1 MATRMQ
7 QRRGTSED
15 WTTAN
20 PILAAGE
27 IGFETD
33 SGQFKIGDGTNH
45 WEDLSYFTNLE
56 DLGFNAEDYVEV
68 TLLGEPLGVATL
80 DADGKLE
87 PSQIPNIDEI
97 SQDAV
102 NAALTAG
109 NGISKDYD
117 DEANTL
123 TLSVD
128 TDVIATKQY
137 VGEEVAALVGGAPD
151 LLNTLSELAAAID
164 DDENF
169 ADNVI
174 STINTSIETAN
185 NTQSGLITA
194 EIGVAKSEAI
204 TSANEFTTESITTL
218 TTDTITPLLE
228 DIQTLQDT
236 VLDLDSEKQ
245 DKVVGVTD
253 VEIGYLA
260 SLASNVQSQLDSK
273 SVDGHQHNLE
283 DVSDVTTTAAELN
296 FLSGVT
302 SSVQTQLDGKSAPGH
317 THSLEDITDV
327 TATAAEVNVLSGI
340 AASTQELNLLEGV
353 VATTVEVNHLSG
365 VTGGLQTQLD
375 GKAATSH
382 THTLS
387 DVTDV
392 TVTAVEVNYLSGTD
406 SNVQDQIDAKANSV
420 HTHTVSE
427 ITDITVDATAVNSL
441 DGVQGNVQ
449 GQLDDKSDVGH
460 THTLSEV
467 VDVTASF
474 TEVNYLTG
482 TTSSVQDQLD
492 AKQDE
497 ITGAA
502 SSIVSSDL
510 TADRAL
516 VAGGTG
522 KVTVSGVSK
531 NELEHLSGVTSGIQ
545 SQLDGK
551 SATGHTHETTDITGL
566 NASATELNYLVG
578 TSSSVQDQLDGK
590 AASSHTHAQ
599 SDITDLVDD
608 LAAKASLAGATFT
621 GAITLHA
628 DPTQALHASTK
639 QYVDNVAS
647 GILAKPSVLAATTAN
662 LSATYSNGTDG
673 VGATLTA
680 SSNGAFPQIDGVSI
694 TTVNGQR
701 GVLVK
706 NQTDAVENGRYNLTT
721 QGDENTAWVLTRCG
735 LCDESNEIPGAYV
748 FVTDGNV
755 NGQTGWV
762 QHVDNPATFV
772 VGTDSVDVFQ
782 FSGSGSVTA
791 GTNISVSGN
800 EVSTVLNPSFSS
812 LTVGTELTV
821 QSGATVSGL
830 SLLDGAIDDVD
841 IASATEKDVLY
852 FDGTS
857 WVNKYIN
864 AVPTKI
870 SSATV
875 SSDNYEIVSSDAGK
889 IVEISNTDATTV
901 TIPSDENFAVG
912 TMIVV
917 SQTGA
922 GQVTVVVED
931 SGTQTLN
938 STPGSKLRAQWS
950 VATLLKRSANT
961 WLVYGDLVA

>member
-7 QRRGTSED
+7 QRRGTSAD

-27 IGFETD
+27 IGFETET
-33 SGQFKIGDGTNH
+33 GQFKIGDGTNR
-45 WEDLSYFTNLE
+45 WDDLSYFKNLE

-137 VGEEVAALVGGAPD
+137 VVEEVAALVGGAPD

-260 SLASNVQSQLDSK
+260 SLASNVQDQLDSK
-273 SVDGHQHNLE
+273 SVDGHQHNLA

-340 AASTQELNLLEGV
+340 AASTQELNLLDGV

-420 HTHTVSE
+420 HTHTLSE

-449 GQLDDKSDVGH
+449 DQLDSKSDS
-460 THTLSEV
+460 THEHLLEDIT
-467 VDVTASF
+467 DVTATV
-474 TEVNYLTG
+474 TEINYLSG
-482 TTSSVQDQLD
+482 LDSNAQEQLD
-492 AKQDE
+492 GIAEDVSDISTALSGKQD
-497 ITGAA
+497 
-502 SSIVSSDL
+502 V
-510 TADRAL
+510 
-516 VAGGTG
+516 VAGVDSTKIGY
-522 KVTVSGVSK
+522 
-531 NELEHLSGVTSGIQ
+531 LSGVTSEIQ

-551 SATGHTHETTDITGL
+551 SANGHTHATTDITGL

-706 NQTDAVENGRYNLTT
+706 NQTDAAENGRYNLTT

-735 LCDESNEIPGAYV
+735 LCDEANEIPGAYV
-748 FVTDGNV
+748 FVTDGTV

-762 QHVDNPATFV
+762 QHVDDPTTFT
-772 VGTDSVDVFQ
+772 VGSDDIDVFQ

-800 EVSTVLNPSFSS
+800 EISVVGDPSFTDISVS
-812 LTVGTELTV
+812 GTADFT
-821 QSGATVSGL
+821 GATVSGL
-830 SLLDGAIDDVD
+830 ALGNGGLDDVT
-841 IASATEKDVLY
+841 ISAPASADVV
-852 FDGTS
+852 FFNGTG

-875 SSDNYEIVSSDAGK
+875 SSDNYELVVADAGK
-889 IVEISNTDATTV
+889 IVEISNANATTV
-901 TIPSDENFAVG
+901 TIPSDESFAIG

-922 GQVTVVVED
+922 GQVTVVVE
-931 SGTQTLN
+931 SPAVQTLN